1 MGCTTHCEFHLE
13 VSQILITDWFC
24 SRGKKV
30 FRSFKSLPDAGSR
43 GLSDAEGSED
53 EEDVGLR
60 PSQIKPRLL
69 FPSTASVKSH
79 QSEVENPIV
88 EDPLVDTDVDEEAET
103 DIDEAAS
110 VCASVKKVPIVF
122 SATKKTTVTSTKKI
136 TTKSRKPVSRMTPD
150 SDDDG
155 EILVKEPVM
164 PSTPKRGGRKN
175 RISASMSLFDED
187 EDDIFAHPGNAALFS
202 KEPVEEPKRGMK
214 RKIEFGLDTPPRSTH
229 KKSRRIF

>member
-1 MGCTTHCEFHLE
+1 MLT
-13 VSQILITDWFC
+13 FC

-43 GLSDAEGSED
+43 GFSDAEDLED
-53 EEDVGLR
+53 EGDIGLK

-69 FPSTASVKSH
+69 FPSAGSTKSRH
-79 QSEVENPIV
+79 SEAEKNDPIV

-110 VCASVKKVPIVF
+110 VCASVKKAPIVF
-122 SATKKTTVTSTKKI
+122 SATKKTTVTSTKKV
-136 TTKSRKPVSRMTPD
+136 TTKARKPVSRMTPD

-155 EILVKEPVM
+155 EILVKEPVI
-164 PSTPKRGGRKN
+164 PSTPKRGRKN
-175 RISASMSLFDED
+175 RVSASQSLFDED
-187 EDDIFAHPGNAALFS
+187 EDDDIFSRTPGNMSLFD
-202 KEPVEEPKRGMK
+202 KEPVVEPKRGMK

-229 KKSRRIF
+229 KKSRRMGFA